1 MKADVRLGST
11 EIVVNKNGFGALPM
25 QRVSMEEAV
34 ALVRRAFEGGIT
46 FLTRQEGI
54 RTARRSW
61 EKRWRASGTRCT

>member
-34 ALVRRAFEGGIT
+34 ALVRRAFRGRHYI
-46 FLTRQEGI
+46 F
-54 RTARRSW
+54 
-61 EKRWRASGTRCT
+61 